1 MDLPSFV
8 IRFGRFRFDLKLTGI
23 FEVFEVATP
32 VAVPQ
37 TTLTVQQK
45 TSTVAPL

>member
-1 MDLPSFV
+1 MKLRDSYRIIP
-8 IRFGRFRFDLKLTGI
+8 IRLDSKVTDRF
-23 FEVFEVATP
+23 ESAASAV
-32 VAVPQ
+32 VPQ